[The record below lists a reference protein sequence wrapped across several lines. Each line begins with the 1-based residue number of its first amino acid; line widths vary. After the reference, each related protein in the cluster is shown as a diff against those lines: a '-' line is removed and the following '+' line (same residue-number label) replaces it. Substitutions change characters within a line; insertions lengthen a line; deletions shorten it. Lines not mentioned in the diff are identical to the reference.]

1 MDCVF
6 CNVRDTAKGAFIHE
20 DDDVFVVPDRFPS
33 SKGHVLVITKRHVR
47 DMLEADDATIAKAFS
62 IAKAVAIR
70 QKEILGADSM
80 RISTNIG
87 KEAGQIIFHFHIH
100 VLPIY
105 SKEPDGFSR
114 HKEITGPESKRLV
127 ELLKF

>member
-1 MDCVF
+1 MDCIF
-6 CNVRDTAKGAFIHE
+6 CNVRDTAKESFIYQ
-20 DDDVFVVPDRFPS
+20 DDEVFVVPDRFPS
-33 SKGHVLVITKRHVR
+33 AKGHVLVITKKHVK
-47 DMLEADDATIAKAFS
+47 DMLESDDATIGSAFS
-62 IAKAVAIR
+62 IAKKVAIMQR
-70 QKEILGADSM
+70 EKLGADSM

-87 KEAGQIIFHFHIH
+87 KGAGQIIFHFHIH

-114 HKEITGPESKRLV
+114 HKEITASEAKRLV

>member
-1 MDCVF
+1 MDCIF
-6 CNVRDTAKGAFIHE
+6 CNVRDTAKESFIYE
-20 DDDVFVVPDRFPS
+20 DEDVFVVPDRFPS
-33 SKGHVLVITKRHVR
+33 AKGHVLVITKDHVAN
-47 DMLEADDATIAKAFS
+47 MLESDDATIGKAFA
-62 IAKAVAIR
+62 IAKKVAIMQR
-70 QKEILGADSM
+70 ERLGSDSL

-105 SKEPDGFSR
+105 SREPDGFSR
-114 HKEITGPESKRLV
+114 HKEITATETKGLV

>member
-6 CNVRDTAKGAFIHE
+6 CNVRDTAKGSFIYE
-20 DDDVFVVPDRFPS
+20 DDEVFVVPDRFPS
-33 SKGHVLVITKRHVR
+33 AKGHVLVITKKHVK
-47 DMLEADDATIAKAFS
+47 DMLESEDATISRAFS
-62 IAKAVAIR
+62 IAKKVAAR
-70 QKEILGADSM
+70 QREMLGADSM
-80 RISTNIG
+80 RVSTNIG

-105 SKEPDGFSR
+105 AREPDGFSR
-114 HKEITGPESKRLV
+114 HNEITASESKRLV